1 MKTNSLKEKAYHFIR
16 EDIVSNRLLPGEPL
30 NEKVLS
36 DKLEISKTPIREA
49 IQLLH
54 KEGFVNI
61 IPQKGAMVAPLSLND
76 ISEILQIREILEP
89 FAAGAAAL
97 NHDPENISEFGRNF
111 KAFHD
116 SPARDYQ
123 AMSEEG
129 TRFHKYLIE
138 LTRNRRLI
146 AILENL
152 NVHMNRIRAMYCAV
166 LSPDYNDRALEE
178 HLAIIDA
185 LKARDSKRSEK
196 EMKKHIGHYK
206 EVLRTVM

>member
-16 EDIVSNRLLPGEPL
+16 EDIVANRLLPGEPL

-36 DKLEISKTPIREA
+36 DRLEISKTPIREA

-54 KEGFVNI
+54 KEGLVQI
-61 IPQKGAMVAPLSLND
+61 IPQKGALVAPLALND
-76 ISEILQIREILEP
+76 ISEILQIREILET
-89 FAAGAAAL
+89 FAAGIAAL
-97 NHDPENISEFGRNF
+97 NHDPERISQFESNF
-111 KAFHD
+111 KAFRD
-116 SPARDYQ
+116 ASPRDYP

-129 TRFHKYLIE
+129 TRFHRHLVE
-138 LTRNRRLI
+138 LTRNQRLI
-146 AILENL
+146 SILENL

-185 LKARDSKRSEK
+185 LKDRDCRRSEK
-196 EMKKHIGHYK
+196 EMKKHIAHYK